1 MNKVHT
7 FFLNY
12 SFSFLISASTFGIDS
27 TTSVVFT
34 NPDTST
40 LESTKSTSIMSEI
53 PSQETTT
60 MPSTPSTTTEPTT
73 MESTNPTT
81 MEPTTESSTFETAET
96 TVNTL
101 STVST
106 ASPDTV
112 CAVPQNN
119 NNNNYLPS
127 YSTTTNNQIL
137 FRYEFFECDQD
148 YAMCLSMV
156 FNCNNQKVTTKNA
169 KLRKRS
175 RCSFVGE
182 FEDQACISVSSENC
196 TDSGMPMKDWI
207 LQVS

>member
-12 SFSFLISASTFGIDS
+12 SFSFLISASTSGIDS

-40 LESTKSTSIMSEI
+40 LESTESTSIMSEI
-53 PSQETTT
+53 SSQETTT
-60 MPSTPSTTTEPTT
+60 MPSTPSTTMDPTT
-73 MESTNPTT
+73 METTNPTT
-81 MEPTTESSTFETAET
+81 MEPT
-96 TVNTL
+96 
-101 STVST
+101 TVST

-156 FNCNNQKVTTKNA
+156 FNCNQKVTTKNA
-169 KLRKRS
+169 KLRKSS
-175 RCSFVGE
+175 RCSFMGE

-196 TDSGMPMKDWI
+196 TDSNMPMKDWT

>member
-1 MNKVHT
+1 
-7 FFLNY
+7 
-12 SFSFLISASTFGIDS
+12 
-27 TTSVVFT
+27 
-34 NPDTST
+34 
-40 LESTKSTSIMSEI
+40 MSDI

-127 YSTTTNNQIL
+127 YSTTNNQIL

-196 TDSGMPMKDWI
+196 TDSGMSMKDWI

>member
-12 SFSFLISASTFGIDS
+12 SFSFLISASTSGIDS

-40 LESTKSTSIMSEI
+40 LESTESTSIMSEI

-60 MPSTPSTTTEPTT
+60 MPSTPSTTMDPTT
-73 MESTNPTT
+73 METTNPTT
-81 MEPTTESSTFETAET
+81 MEPTT
-96 TVNTL
+96 
-101 STVST
+101 VST
-106 ASPDTV
+106 ASSDTV

-175 RCSFVGE
+175 KCSFVGE